1 MITKLGS
8 RVGILIVA
16 LCACG
21 QSEERSAQDTASAPE
36 PAAAAETSAGA
47 EISSVQSQPVAEFVI
62 HGVCPFACCRYGKST
77 MISPGTLRAWPSL
90 AADSVFRVEESMRVQ
105 SDSGLMIL
113 NPPGIGVVVGDAFS
127 TTPGGP
133 RPGDTVE
140 ILNYA
145 GEAVNRVRWQGQVL
159 ELSSGVRIQIL
170 REPAQ
175 SWWVYMTESTS
186 QKSGWMRMVGQQ
198 AVVRRQGD
206 SGGCR

>member
-16 LCACG
+16 LSACG
-21 QSEERSAQDTASAPE
+21 QSEDRRTQDTAAAPE
-36 PAAAAETSAGA
+36 PPAEAETPTVA
-47 EISSVQSQPVAEFVI
+47 EIAGVQSQPLAEFVI

-90 AADSVFRVEESMRVQ
+90 SADSVFRVEESMRVQ

-113 NPPGIGVVVGDAFS
+113 NPPGIGVVAGEFS
-127 TTPGGP
+127 TAAGGP
-133 RPGDTVE
+133 NPGDTVE
-140 ILNYA
+140 VLSYT
-145 GEAVNRVRWQGQVL
+145 GEGVNRVRWQGRVL
-159 ELSSGVRIQIL
+159 ELGGAVQIRMV
-170 REPAQ
+170 REPVQ

-186 QKSGWMRMVGQQ
+186 QQSGWMRMSGQQ

-206 SGGCR
+206 TSGCR